1 MQPPIYN
8 HHRLPPAG
16 ATSQS
21 NQSQS
26 QQSQSQQAPPPPPQ
40 GMPGQQQPSVLSTSS
55 NVRLNEFFELIKQE
69 FEQVGQEGNIWKAQ
83 RDEYEAKIQQQIN
96 ELGLIR
102 QSLYELESN
111 HAKVRQ
117 EYEGEIARLRR
128 ELESRG
134 GQSGA
139 GPSGI
144 PGTGGPTSPPELPR
158 PGNDERE
165 RPPYGKSLPG
175 PPLNGAEPGGSRSPY
190 PPPGGVIPRPA
201 STDRERDRR
210 NRERAIA
217 ASNVPPSPPVHLS
230 DLDPDNV
237 SRELKKEGGDWQA
250 MWSSQMRKQLD
261 VALVHTLE
269 HETVVCCVKFSNDG
283 KYLATGCNRT
293 AQIYDV
299 KSGGRVTTLQDEAAN
314 RTGDLYIRSIC
325 FSPDGKFLATGAED
339 RQIRIWDI
347 KQKRIRHLLQGHMQE
362 IYSLDFSRDGRFLV
376 SGSGDK
382 SARIWDIEKGLCV
395 FDLRIED
402 FIHNEHGPIDAG
414 ITSVA
419 LSPDG
424 KLVAAGSLDTMVR
437 VWNVQTGQQVER
449 LKGHKDSV
457 YSVAFSPDGKCLVS
471 GSLDRTLRIWDLT
484 GTKREAET
492 LPPGSKDIQKNL
504 GTCQST
510 LNGHKD
516 YVLSVAISPDGQWVV
531 SGSKDRSI
539 QFWHIATGQAQLMLQ
554 GHKNSVIS
562 IDLARSG
569 GYLASGSGD
578 CMARIWKYEPYSG
591 RE

>member
-1 MQPPIYN
+1 MQPAGIYN
-8 HHRLPPAG
+8 HHRLPPA
-16 ATSQS
+16 A
-21 NQSQS
+21 
-26 QQSQSQQAPPPPPQ
+26 APSAAPLSAVPPA
-40 GMPGQQQPSVLSTSS
+40 SIA
-55 NVRLNEFFELIKQE
+55 RLGEFFDLIKAE
-69 FEQVGQEGNIWKAQ
+69 FETVAQDGGNWKVQ
-83 RDEYEAKIQQQIN
+83 RDEYEAKISQQIN
-96 ELGLIR
+96 ELGMIR
-102 QSLYELESN
+102 QSLYELEAT

-117 EYEGEIARLRR
+117 EYEAEIARLRR
-128 ELESRG
+128 ELENRG
-134 GQSGA
+134 PPGN
-139 GPSGI
+139 GPA
-144 PGTGGPTSPPELPR
+144 PTSPPHLP
-158 PGNDERE
+158 PASGPEGNERGSGY
-165 RPPYGKSLPG
+165 PSAQLPG
-175 PPLNGAEPGGSRSPY
+175 PPLNGADASASRSPY
-190 PPPGGVIPRPA
+190 PPASIPRPL
-201 STDRERDRR
+201 STTVDRKESRSVTPTR
-210 NRERAIA
+210 
-217 ASNVPPSPPVHLS
+217 SPPTLLS

-237 SRELKKEGGDWQA
+237 SRELKKEGSDWFA
-250 MWSSQMRKQLD
+250 IWSSHSKKQLD
-261 VALVHTLE
+261 VSLVHSLV
-269 HETVVCCVKFSNDG
+269 HDTVVCCVKFSNDG

-293 AQIYDV
+293 AQIYDTKTGAKICV
-299 KSGGRVTTLQDEAAN
+299 LLDESAT

-325 FSPDGKFLATGAED
+325 FSPDGKYLATGAED

-347 KQKRIRHLLQGHMQE
+347 KQQRIRHLLQGHMQE

-382 SARIWDIEKGLCV
+382 SARVWDIEKGVCV

-471 GSLDRTLRIWDLT
+471 GSLDRTLRVWDLT
-484 GTKREAET
+484 QTKRA
-492 LPPGSKDIQKNL
+492 LDGNGPSSKDAAEK
-504 GTCQST
+504 GGFGSCAST

-516 YVLSVAISPDGQWVV
+516 YVLSVAISPDGRWVV

-539 QFWHIATGQAQLMLQ
+539 QFWDIHSGQAQFMLQ

-569 GYLASGSGD
+569 GLLASGSGD
-578 CMARIWKYEPYSG
+578 CHARIWSYGPP
-591 RE
+591 

>member
-16 ATSQS
+16 TP
-21 NQSQS
+21 S
-26 QQSQSQQAPPPPPQ
+26 QQNVLAAP
-40 GMPGQQQPSVLSTSS
+40 STT
-55 NVRLNEFFELIKQE
+55 RLNELFDLIRQEYETLGADGNVWKQ
-69 FEQVGQEGNIWKAQ
+69 Q
-83 RDEYEAKIQQQIN
+83 RDEYESKVQAQIN
-96 ELGLIR
+96 ELGMIR
-102 QSLYELESN
+102 QSLYELEAN
-111 HAKVRQ
+111 HNKIRS
-117 EYEGEIARLRR
+117 EYEAEIQRLRH
-128 ELESRG
+128 ELANRAPGES
-134 GQSGA
+134 SVA
-139 GPSGI
+139 
-144 PGTGGPTSPPELPR
+144 
-158 PGNDERE
+158 
-165 RPPYGKSLPG
+165 PG
-175 PPLNGAEPGGSRSPY
+175 PPPSIPALSHHSPTSELARPPDDRLPYAGGPLPGLSLNGTDVSRSRSPFPNAGTSIIR
-190 PPPGGVIPRPA
+190 PPSEARVAAVRPPA
-201 STDRERDRR
+201 S
-210 NRERAIA
+210 ASA
-217 ASNVPPSPPVHLS
+217 ASPPVHLS
-230 DLDPDNV
+230 DLDPENV
-237 SRELKKEGGDWQA
+237 SRELRKEGPEWQA
-250 MWSSQMRKQLD
+250 VWSGQMRKQLD
-261 VALVHTLE
+261 VTLVHSIE
-269 HETVVCCVKFSNDG
+269 HESVVCCVRFSNDG

-293 AQIYDV
+293 AQIHDV
-299 KSGGRVTTLQDEAAN
+299 KTGQRVTVLSDDAAS

-325 FSPDGKFLATGAED
+325 FSPDGRYLATGAED

-347 KQKRIRHLLQGHMQE
+347 KAKRIWHLLQGHMQE

-382 SARIWDIEKGLCV
+382 SARVWDIEKGTCV
-395 FDLRIED
+395 FNLQIED

-424 KLVAAGSLDTMVR
+424 NLVAAGSLDTMVR
-437 VWNVQTGQQVER
+437 VWNVSTGQQVER

-471 GSLDRTLRIWDLT
+471 GSLDRTLRVWDLSA
-484 GTKREAET
+484 TKHEVET
-492 LPPGSKDIQKNL
+492 VPAGKESQKNL

-531 SGSKDRSI
+531 SGSKDRTI
-539 QFWHIATGQAQLMLQ
+539 QFWHISTGQAQLMLQ

-578 CMARIWKYEPYSG
+578 TFAKIWKFEQIAG
-591 RE
+591 

>member
-16 ATSQS
+16 APSQQQQS
-21 NQSQS
+21 N
-26 QQSQSQQAPPPPPQ
+26 
-40 GMPGQQQPSVLSTSS
+40 QQPSVLSASS
-55 NVRLNEFFELIKQE
+55 NARLNEFFDLIKNE
-69 FEQVGQEGNIWKAQ
+69 FEQVGQDGNVWKAQ

-128 ELESRG
+128 ELEARG
-134 GQSGA
+134 GPGG
-139 GPSGI
+139 GPSG
-144 PGTGGPTSPPELPR
+144 PSAGGQTSPPDLPR
-158 PGNDERE
+158 PGNDER
-165 RPPYGKSLPG
+165 PPYGNSLPG
-175 PPLNGAEPGGSRSPY
+175 PPLNGNEPGGSRSPY
-190 PPPGGVIPRPA
+190 PPPGGIIPRPA

-484 GTKREAET
+484 GTKREAEI
-492 LPPGSKDIQKNL
+492 LAPGSKDIQKNL

-539 QFWHIATGQAQLMLQ
+539 QFWHISTGQAQLMLQ

>member
-1 MQPPIYN
+1 I
-8 HHRLPPAG
+8 
-16 ATSQS
+16 
-21 NQSQS
+21 
-26 QQSQSQQAPPPPPQ
+26 
-40 GMPGQQQPSVLSTSS
+40 
-55 NVRLNEFFELIKQE
+55 
-69 FEQVGQEGNIWKAQ
+69 
-83 RDEYEAKIQQQIN
+83 
-96 ELGLIR
+96 
-102 QSLYELESN
+102 
-111 HAKVRQ
+111 RQ
-117 EYEGEIARLRR
+117 EYEAEISRLRR
-128 ELESRG
+128 DLEGRG
-134 GQSGA
+134 GGSGGA
-139 GPSGI
+139 
-144 PGTGGPTSPPELPR
+144 GPTSPPDFPR
-158 PGNDERE
+158 PFGTEVD
-165 RPPYGKSLPG
+165 RPALPG
-175 PPLNGAEPGGSRSPY
+175 LAMNGEAGRSPY
-190 PPPGGVIPRPA
+190 PPPIARSGSA
-201 STDRERDRR
+201 DTERDRR
-210 NRERAIA
+210 APRP
-217 ASNVPPSPPVHLS
+217 SSYPPLSPPALLS

-237 SRELKKEGGDWQA
+237 SRELKKEGSDWFA
-250 MWSSQMRKQLD
+250 VWSSQSKKQLD
-261 VALVHTLE
+261 VTLVHTLS

-283 KYLATGCNRT
+283 KFLATGCNRT

-299 KSGGRVTTLQDEAAN
+299 KDGRKVCVLLDDQTN

-325 FSPDGKFLATGAED
+325 FSPDGKYLATGAED

-382 SARIWDIEKGLCV
+382 SARIWDIEKGQCV

-424 KLVAAGSLDTMVR
+424 KLVAAGSLDTMAR
-437 VWNVQTGQQVER
+437 VWNVTTGQQVER

-471 GSLDRTLRIWDLT
+471 GSLDRTLRVWDLSA
-484 GTKREAET
+484 TKRAVENR
-492 LPPGSKDIQKNL
+492 PPGSKESVEKSL

-539 QFWHIATGQAQLMLQ
+539 QFWNIATGQAQFMLQ

-569 GYLASGSGD
+569 VHLASGSGD
-578 CMARIWKYEPYSG
+578 CMARIWKYEPAQ
-591 RE
+591 

>member
-1 MQPPIYN
+1 MQPPGIYN

-16 ATSQS
+16 AP
-21 NQSQS
+21 
-26 QQSQSQQAPPPPPQ
+26 A
-40 GMPGQQQPSVLSTSS
+40 QPSVLSASS
-55 NVRLNEFFELIKQE
+55 SARLNEFFELIKNE
-69 FEQVGQEGNIWKAQ
+69 FEQVGQEGSVWKAQ

-102 QSLYELESN
+102 QSLYELEAN

-117 EYEGEIARLRR
+117 EYEAEIARLRR
-128 ELESRG
+128 ELDNRG
-134 GQSGA
+134 GPIG
-139 GPSGI
+139 G
-144 PGTGGPTSPPELPR
+144 GGPPPAPNSPPELPR
-158 PGNDERE
+158 PGGDD
-165 RPPYGKSLPG
+165 RPPYGNSLPG
-175 PPLNGAEPGGSRSPY
+175 PPLNGGEPGGSRSPY
-190 PPPGGVIPRPA
+190 PPPGVAGPRA
-201 STDRERDRR
+201 SSVDRERDRR
-210 NRERAIA
+210 NRERAVA

-325 FSPDGKFLATGAED
+325 FSPDGKYLATGAED

-347 KQKRIRHLLQGHMQE
+347 KQKRIKHLLQGHMQE

-437 VWNVQTGQQVER
+437 VWNVVTGQQVER

-492 LPPGSKDIQKNL
+492 LSAGSKDLQKNL

-578 CMARIWKYEPYSG
+578 CMARIWKYEPIGG

>member
-16 ATSQS
+16 APA
-21 NQSQS
+21 
-26 QQSQSQQAPPPPPQ
+26 QQQQQQQVP
-40 GMPGQQQPSVLSTSS
+40 QQPSVLSAGSS
-55 NVRLNEFFELIKQE
+55 ARLNEFFDLIKNE
-69 FEQVGQEGNIWKAQ
+69 FEQVGQDGNVWKAQ

-102 QSLYELESN
+102 QSLYELEAN

-134 GQSGA
+134 GPGGG
-139 GPSGI
+139 GPSIGGPI
-144 PGTGGPTSPPELPR
+144 TGGGPTSPPELPR
-158 PGNDERE
+158 LGNDE
-165 RPPYGKSLPG
+165 RPPYGNSLPG

-190 PPPGGVIPRPA
+190 PPPGGIIPRPT

-484 GTKREAET
+484 GTKREAEI

-578 CMARIWKYEPYSG
+578 CMARIWKYEPYTG

>member
-1 MQPPIYN
+1 
-8 HHRLPPAG
+8 
-16 ATSQS
+16 
-21 NQSQS
+21 
-26 QQSQSQQAPPPPPQ
+26 
-40 GMPGQQQPSVLSTSS
+40 V
-55 NVRLNEFFELIKQE
+55 
-69 FEQVGQEGNIWKAQ
+69 
-83 RDEYEAKIQQQIN
+83 
-96 ELGLIR
+96 
-102 QSLYELESN
+102 
-111 HAKVRQ
+111 
-117 EYEGEIARLRR
+117 
-128 ELESRG
+128 
-134 GQSGA
+134 
-139 GPSGI
+139 
-144 PGTGGPTSPPELPR
+144 
-158 PGNDERE
+158 
-165 RPPYGKSLPG
+165 
-175 PPLNGAEPGGSRSPY
+175 
-190 PPPGGVIPRPA
+190 
-201 STDRERDRR
+201 
-210 NRERAIA
+210 
-217 ASNVPPSPPVHLS
+217 
-230 DLDPDNV
+230 
-237 SRELKKEGGDWQA
+237 
-250 MWSSQMRKQLD
+250 WSSQSKKQLD
-261 VALVHTLE
+261 VSLVHTLN

-299 KSGGRVTTLQDEAAN
+299 KDGRKVCVLLDEQTT

-325 FSPDGKFLATGAED
+325 FSPDGKYLATGAED

-382 SARIWDIEKGLCV
+382 SARIWDLEKGQCV
-395 FDLRIED
+395 SDLRIDD

-437 VWNVQTGQQVER
+437 VWNVQTAQQIER

-471 GSLDRTLRIWDLT
+471 GSLDRTLRVWDLSA
-484 GTKREAET
+484 TKRAIENQV
-492 LPPGSKDIQKNL
+492 PGKEVEKGL

-539 QFWHIATGQAQLMLQ
+539 QFWNIASGQAQFMLQ

-578 CMARIWKYEPYSG
+578 CQARIWKYDSAV
-591 RE
+591 

>member
-1 MQPPIYN
+1 MQPPGIYN
-8 HHRLPPAG
+8 HHRLPPTGGPA
-16 ATSQS
+16 
-21 NQSQS
+21 
-26 QQSQSQQAPPPPPQ
+26 
-40 GMPGQQQPSVLSTSS
+40 QPSVLTASS
-55 NVRLNEFFELIKQE
+55 SARLGEFFDLIKNE
-69 FEQVGQEGNIWKAQ
+69 FEQVGADGNVWKQQ

-102 QSLYELESN
+102 QSLYELEAN
-111 HAKVRQ
+111 HVKVRQ
-117 EYEGEIARLRR
+117 EYEAEISRLRK
-128 ELESRG
+128 ELEARG
-134 GQSGA
+134 PGG
-139 GPSGI
+139 GPSG
-144 PGTGGPTSPPELPR
+144 GASTSPPELPR
-158 PGNDERE
+158 PGGDD
-165 RPPYGKSLPG
+165 RPPYGANLPG
-175 PPLNGAEPGGSRSPY
+175 PPLNGEPGGSRSPY
-190 PPPGGVIPRPA
+190 PPPGAAGPRPGSA
-201 STDRERDRR
+201 DRERERRARDR
-210 NRERAIA
+210 AVVP
-217 ASNVPPSPPVHLS
+217 SNVPPSPPVHLS

-382 SARIWDIEKGLCV
+382 SARIWDIEKGICV

-437 VWNVQTGQQVER
+437 VWNVTTGQQVER

-471 GSLDRTLRIWDLT
+471 GSLDRTLRIWDL
-484 GTKREAET
+484 GATKREVES
-492 LPPGSKDIQKNL
+492 LPPGSKDVQKNL

-578 CMARIWKYEPYSG
+578 CMARIWKYEPIGG
-591 RE
+591 RD